1 LGGVAKT
8 IEERAAPARSGR
20 SGPPRGGHHRWRLVA
35 LSLSATLALAI
46 AAGGAY
52 GYGVL
57 WWAEDRWDRA
67 AIDEGELADIGAD
80 SPCDPV
86 CNYLIL
92 GSDSRAGLSPEEQAQ
107 HGSPETVEGERADTI
122 ILVHVDPAREKVVV
136 VHFPR
141 DLWVAIPGTGGE
153 DRINA
158 AFEAGPNR
166 MVGTIEDLTGIELN
180 HYVGVTLA
188 GFEDTVDALGG
199 VRLCVDRPMVDPPS
213 KLDLPRAGCYDMDGE
228 TALAFVRA
236 RSIEGDCIPDFSRI
250 SRQQQFLRAVIGKLL
265 SPSTFARLPS
275 LVRATVANLPHDPW
289 LDLTDLLALTNQLQG
304 IDTGD
309 VDFRAV
315 PGAPGWEGDK
325 SVVHIDQRD
334 ASLLFRRL
342 REGRPLR
349 QVGRNLEDTQL
360 SPANVRVQVIGLS
373 EQKGDRVRT
382 FLGGAGFAVLGA
394 RPSPETVGDD
404 TASVILYRP
413 GREEAAQ
420 VLQRFLP
427 GLEARPAPA
436 GALDLSDA
444 AVVVA
449 SDYEGPGLSTG
460 GGGTP
465 GSGRAPGARACD

>member
-1 LGGVAKT
+1 MAKT
-8 IEERAAPARSGR
+8 IEERAASARSDR
-20 SGPPRGGHHRWRLVA
+20 SGPLRGGHRRWRLVA
-35 LSLSATLALAI
+35 LGLSATLALAI

-52 GYGVL
+52 GYAVL

-67 AIDEGELADIGAD
+67 AIDEDQLADIGAD

-141 DLWVAIPGTGGE
+141 DLWVPIPGTGGE

-158 AFEAGPNR
+158 AFEGGPNR

-199 VRLCVDRPMVDPPS
+199 VRMCVDRPMVDARS

-236 RSIEGDCIPDFSRI
+236 RNIEGDCIPDFSRI

-289 LDLTDLLALTNQLQG
+289 LNLTDLLALTNQLQG

-315 PGAPGWEGDK
+315 PGTPGWEGDK
-325 SVVHIDQRD
+325 SVVHIDRRD
-334 ASLLFRRL
+334 AGLLFRRI

-360 SPANVRVQVIGLS
+360 SPASVRVRVIGLS
-373 EQKGDRVRT
+373 DLKGDQVRT
-382 FLGGAGFAVLGA
+382 FLGEAGFAVLGE
-394 RPSPETVGDD
+394 RPSPEGTGDG
-404 TASVILYRP
+404 TASEILYRP
-413 GREEAAQ
+413 GREEAAL

-436 GALDLSDA
+436 GILDLADA

-449 SDYEGPGLSTG
+449 SDYEGPGPPTG